1 MCCFNK
7 NTECKAEMEASA
19 RIQNLKQELQ
29 MDSHRISLT
38 EIFDQYQADIAN
50 GLTHS
55 QVTERQELY
64 GLNCLTPPKKTPEW
78 KKFCMQLFGGFSLLL
93 WFGSFLC
100 FVAYVISYMTHE
112 EASKDNFYLGFVLAF
127 VVISSGCFSYYQV
140 GLVLNSN
147 LSFGEI

>member
-1 MCCFNK
+1 MCCFKK
-7 NTECKAEMEASA
+7 NTESKAEKEASA

-38 EIFDQYQADIAN
+38 ELFDQYQVDIAN

-140 GLVLNSN
+140 S
-147 LSFGEI
+147 